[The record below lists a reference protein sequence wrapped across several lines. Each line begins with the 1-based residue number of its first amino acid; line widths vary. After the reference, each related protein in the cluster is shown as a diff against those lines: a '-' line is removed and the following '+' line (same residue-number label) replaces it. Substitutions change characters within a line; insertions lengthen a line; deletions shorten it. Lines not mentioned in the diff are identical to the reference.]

1 MFLKV
6 VKKLVDGLRDEEKA
20 KAFMEMVEL
29 RQRMYRTH
37 KDNVLIL
44 DPYDLIAD
52 HLLIYSSRDERL
64 MGYQRSI
71 SAQAC
76 KDHDL
81 DFPMEALLRG
91 RVGLAEGYRAFQEQA
106 KDILHM
112 GYLCLDPDYRSE
124 IEGIKIIDFTTWAC
138 FRVSGMPRESVAL
151 TASLNNR
158 YKQDPY
164 LRNIGEWIPNLPD
177 LKHPVIPDP
186 HRIVLI
192 PKVREGYWAEQDEK
206 YMQVY
211 RMIEEVSTKRS
222 ARDVPKVA

>member
-1 MFLKV
+1 
-6 VKKLVDGLRDEEKA
+6 
-20 KAFMEMVEL
+20 
-29 RQRMYRTH
+29 
-37 KDNVLIL
+37 
-44 DPYDLIAD
+44 
-52 HLLIYSSRDERL
+52 
-64 MGYQRSI
+64 
-71 SAQAC
+71 
-76 KDHDL
+76 
-81 DFPMEALLRG
+81 
-91 RVGLAEGYRAFQEQA
+91 
-106 KDILHM
+106 M

-138 FRVSGMPRESVAL
+138 FRVSGMPRETVAL

-206 YMQVY
+206 YMQAY
-211 RMIEEVSTKRS
+211 RTIEEVPTNRS
-222 ARDVPKVA
+222 VRDVLKAA